1 MARVKV
7 LYTQGKMMKNDEVMM
22 IRVQERIEQVNATE
36 VVALT
41 AERATLV
48 EDKRAAT
55 AAGDSAGYVRCLARI
70 AAIDTRLQEM
80 GA

>member
-1 MARVKV
+1 
-7 LYTQGKMMKNDEVMM
+7 MKNDDSVMM
-22 IRVQERIEQVNATE
+22 KREQERTEQIGTTE
-36 VVALT
+36 IDALT
-41 AERATLV
+41 AERASLI

-55 AAGDSAGYVRCLARI
+55 AAGNSAEYVRCLARI

>member
-1 MARVKV
+1 MR
-7 LYTQGKMMKNDEVMM
+7 NDEVMM
-22 IRVQERIEQVNATE
+22 TRTQERIEQVNATE
-36 VVALT
+36 VESLT
-41 AERATLV
+41 AERAALV

-55 AAGDSAGYVRCLARI
+55 AAGNSAEYVRCLARI